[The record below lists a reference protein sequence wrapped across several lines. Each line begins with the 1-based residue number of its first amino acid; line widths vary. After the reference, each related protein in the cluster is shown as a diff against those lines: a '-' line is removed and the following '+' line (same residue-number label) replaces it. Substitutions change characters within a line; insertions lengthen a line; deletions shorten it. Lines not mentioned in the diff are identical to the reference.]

1 MHLSL
6 DTLSILKNRSLSK
19 VTIDSI
25 VQAFLLASGDDT
37 EVIYHRLSAGSYW
50 TLEPESQ
57 ENPVNGPLETIYLTA
72 GRLKVFRDSEEIT
85 LAEGDHISFR
95 PVSQQTVFYGDT
107 ESTFLYIC
115 SKPVF
120 HHYRCALEEVNHLAL
135 TIEQKDGYTSHH
147 CARIMQLSMKVGRAM
162 RLAPSKL
169 YTLQFGA
176 YLHDVGKVRVPSEL
190 LNKPGKL
197 TDSEW
202 ELMKRH
208 TIYGRDILL
217 ETGLPYLTQA
227 SLLVGQHHER
237 YDGSGYPFGLK
248 GEDIDIGAAIIAVT
262 DSYDA
267 MTTDRQYRS
276 AKPAP
281 DAIAEIQSL
290 RGTLYHPAVVD
301 AFVKSLA
308 P

>member
-1 MHLSL
+1 MHPSF
-6 DTLSILKNRSLSK
+6 DTMSMFKNRSLFT
-19 VTIDSI
+19 VTIDGI
-25 VQAFLLASGDDT
+25 VEASLLASGDDT
-37 EVIYHRLSAGSYW
+37 EVIYHRLSAGAYW

-57 ENPVNGPLETIYLTA
+57 ENPANGPLETIYLTA
-72 GRLKVFRDSEEIT
+72 GRLTVFSDSEELT
-85 LAEGDHISFR
+85 LTEGDHISFH
-95 PVSQQTVFYGDT
+95 PVSRQIVFYGDM

-120 HHYRCALEEVNHLAL
+120 HHYRSSLEEVNHLAL

-147 CARIMQLSMKVGRAM
+147 CTRIMQMSMRVGQAM
-162 RLAPSKL
+162 KLAPSEL

-176 YLHDVGKVRVPSEL
+176 YLHDVGKVRVPIEL
-190 LNKPGKL
+190 LNKPGRL

-208 TIYGRDILL
+208 TIYGREILL

-227 SLLVGQHHER
+227 SLLVAQHHER
-237 YDGSGYPFGLK
+237 HDGSGYPFGLK
-248 GEDIDIGAAIIAVT
+248 GADIHIGAAIIAVT

-267 MTTDRQYRS
+267 MTTDRQYRR
-276 AKPAP
+276 AKPAA

-290 RGTLYHPAVVD
+290 RGTLYHPDVVD
-301 AFVKSLA
+301 AFLKCL
-308 P
+308 